1 MKSIEAKIPVWSV
14 IVTIISI
21 VLVIVILT
29 IFATKNKKVIYYKS
43 KVDSIQASTSII
55 IRQQEDSI
63 DYLKAVIK
71 NRESRLQ
78 ISKDNIKSLTDKL
91 ADIPKKVTQ
100 YTPNELYDKIQQY
113 ISQRTDSNKY
123 DFSGNQLEDI
133 YKEHLYIDE
142 QQNLISEYEFYV
154 VDLMDDVKIRDKEIS
169 EYDKLSKLKDKM
181 LEESNKICDE
191 LEVNLLKQE
200 KRKKIWRMLTPIGTG
215 VGIVVGLLL

>member
-43 KVDSIQASTSII
+43 KVDSIQAATSII

-91 ADIPKKVTQ
+91 ADIPKNVTQ

>member
-43 KVDSIQASTSII
+43 KIDSIQAATSII

>member
-43 KVDSIQASTSII
+43 KVDSIQAATSII

>member
-43 KVDSIQASTSII
+43 KVDSIQVATSII